1 MKKILLSILFLSILT
16 TSKSQVNLKYSENI
30 TPTYQEVID
39 NYKLLDRKHA
49 KAKLITYGPTD
60 SGKPLHLFVIS
71 SDKDFSPKSLHK
83 KNKRILLINNGIH
96 PGEPDGI
103 DASLQLADDILNNRN
118 DLSGLLHN
126 TVICIVPV
134 LNIGGALNRSPYN
147 RTNQN
152 GPAEHGFRANAKNQD
167 LNRDFIKLDA
177 ENTKSFI
184 QILREWN
191 PDIFIDTHTSNGADY
206 QYVMTIIP
214 TQHNKLHPV
223 VGNFLNVKMVP
234 HLYSALAKTPYEMTP
249 YVQTM
254 GGNIEKGIIGFMD
267 SPRYTSGYTA
277 LFNTLG
283 FITETHMFK
292 PYADR
297 VMATYEFIAEVIR
310 FTNVHSNEIG
320 EIRKKAIE
328 ETINI
333 KEHVIQWK
341 LDTTKKDSFSFKGYE
356 SGYKT
361 SKITGKQRLYYDR
374 DKPYER
380 KIPFYNYY
388 EPAVVVQKPDF
399 YLIPQAWKEVIERL
413 KLNGVQMKQFLKD
426 TTLLVQAYYIE
437 DYSTSQRPNNGRYS
451 HSNIKVRSESQKID
465 FYKGDFVIETNQ
477 VANNLIVQTLEPH
490 AVDSYFS
497 WNFFDAILSRKEYF
511 SGYIFEDYA
520 EEFLNKNP
528 EVRKALDE
536 KKRTDP
542 AFAENVWAQLNFIYE
557 KSPYLEQS
565 YLRLPVYRLNKM
577 QKLPVK

>member
-1 MKKILLSILFLSILT
+1 MKKFLLSILFLSILT

-71 SDKDFSPKSLHK
+71 SDKDFSPESLHK

-118 DLSGLLHN
+118 DLSELLHN

-361 SKITGKQRLYYDR
+361 SKITGNLRLYYDR

-388 EPAVVVQKPDF
+388 QPVVFVQKPDF

-528 EVRKALDE
+528 EVRKELDE

-542 AFAENVWAQLNFIYE
+542 AFAENAWAQLNLIYE
-557 KSPYLEQS
+557 KSPYFEQS
-565 YLRLPVYRLNKM
+565 FLRLPVYRLNKM

>member
-1 MKKILLSILFLSILT
+1 MKKFLLSILFLSILT

-118 DLSGLLHN
+118 DLSGLLNN

-152 GPAEHGFRANAKNQD
+152 GPVELGFRANAKNQD

-234 HLYSALAKTPYEMTP
+234 RLYSALAKTPYEMTP

-267 SPRYTSGYTA
+267 SPRYTSGYAA

-361 SKITGKQRLYYDR
+361 SKITGNLRLYYDR

-388 EPAVVVQKPDF
+388 QPVVVVQKPDF

-413 KLNGVQMKQFLKD
+413 HLNGVQMKQFLKD
-426 TTLLVQAYYIE
+426 TTLLVQTYYIE
-437 DYSTSQRPNNGRYS
+437 DYTTSQRPNNGRYY
-451 HSNIKVRSESQKID
+451 HSNVKIRTKSQKID
-465 FYKGDFVIETNQ
+465 FYTGDFVIETNQ
-477 VANNLIVQTLEPH
+477 VTNNLLVQTLEPH

-520 EEFLNKNP
+520 EEFLYKNP
-528 EVRKALDE
+528 EVRKELDE
-536 KKRTDP
+536 RKRNDL
-542 AFAENVWAQLNFIYE
+542 AFAENANAQLNFIYE
-557 KSPYLEQS
+557 KTPYFEQS

-577 QKLPVK
+577 QKLPVN